1 MQKYVRK
8 RVKSVPAAR
17 LRPLT
22 TQIAADLVPSVK
34 PILHGHFAHW
44 RRCKDLPLKGY
55 KKNADISCVFTPSQ
69 RTNCLMPFRFEVMSP
84 LPNTRVQFLLGD

>member
-8 RVKSVPAAR
+8 RVKSVLSAR

-22 TQIAADLVPSVK
+22 TQIAADLVPKMK

-55 KKNADISCVFTPSQ
+55 KKILTFPASLRLAREQIVSCHFGL
-69 RTNCLMPFRFEVMSP
+69 RL
-84 LPNTRVQFLLGD
+84 

>member
-34 PILHGHFAHW
+34 PILHGQFAHW
-44 RRCKDLPLKGY
+44 RRCKDLKMLTFPASLRL
-55 KKNADISCVFTPSQ
+55 AREQIASCHFGL
-69 RTNCLMPFRFEVMSP
+69 NL
-84 LPNTRVQFLLGD
+84 